1 MPAAVLEEL
10 LHNDGMGKKWIMAVL
25 VGMSLI
31 LGTGLI
37 YVFLHPQLTLTLE
50 DVMNSEYDAKDV
62 TTEVREITEDAC
74 GHQLNCI
81 EAYSTA
87 EANYYRFRSHPAAA
101 NYASTVKDGFSVN
114 YFVMDFDGK
123 AASVQDQQSA
133 MEQLAGTWNDY
144 EGDFP
149 SR

>member
-1 MPAAVLEEL
+1 MPPCCDGL
-10 LHNDGMGKKWIMAVL
+10 LHNDGMGKKWIIGLL
-25 VGMSLI
+25 VGLPLI
-31 LGTGLI
+31 LGAGLL
-37 YVFLHPQLTLTLE
+37 YFFLHPQLNLTLK

-62 TTEVREITEDAC
+62 TTEVREMTEDAC
-74 GHQLNCI
+74 GQQLNCV

-87 EANYYRFRSHPAAA
+87 EANYYRFRSHAAA
-101 NYASTVKDGFSVN
+101 ADYGSTLKDGFSVN

-123 AASVQDQQSA
+123 DASVQDQEAA
-133 MEQLAGTWNDY
+133 MVQLAGMWNSY